1 MSQQLISL
9 NPDLKRLQDEGFHVE
24 VKNGHLLVHEVPYVN
39 ADREVKRGTLVSTLA
54 LQADETATPDTHV
67 AYLVGEYPCNAD
79 GTPIEKIRNQSVE
92 QTLAPG
98 IVVQHAFSSKP
109 TRGHYTDYHEKMAT
123 YAAILSTQAQV
134 IDPDVTPRTFPVVE
148 VTDESSVFCY
158 VDTASSRA
166 GIAAVSNKL
175 GLTKVSIVG
184 LGGTGS
190 YILDLVAKTP
200 VGEIHLFDGDRFSQH
215 NAFRAP
221 GAASIIDL
229 KARQP
234 KVEYLAAIYSRMR
247 KNIRPHSVFIDA
259 SNMHLLDG
267 SEFVFLCMD
276 SGSSKEVIVTHL
288 ENLGIPFVDVGLGID
303 LRSGNTL
310 GGQIRVTASTDKR
323 RDHIREKNR
332 ISFAEAAN
340 NDYTTNI
347 QVADLNA
354 LNAALAVIRWKKH
367 FGFYSDLEE
376 EHHSVYVLDG
386 NSIANDDAP

>member
-9 NPDLKRLQDEGFHVE
+9 SPDLKRLQDEGFHVE

-39 ADREVKRGTLVSTLA
+39 AAREVKRGTLVSTLA
-54 LQADETATPDTHV
+54 LQADETTTPDTHV

-79 GTPIEKIRNQSVE
+79 GTPIEKIRHQSSE

-98 IVVQHAFSSKP
+98 VLVHHSFSSKP
-109 TRGHYTDYHEKMAT
+109 IRGHYTDYHEKMAT
-123 YAAILSTQAQV
+123 YAAILSTPAQV
-134 IDPDVTPRTFPVVE
+134 LEPDSTPRTFPVFE

-200 VGEIHLFDGDRFSQH
+200 VGEIHLFDGDTFSQH

-247 KNIRPHSVFIDA
+247 KNIRPHPLFMDA
-259 SNMHLLDG
+259 SNVHLLDG
-267 SEFVFLCMD
+267 SDFVFLCMD
-276 SGSSKEVIVTHL
+276 SGSAKEVIVAHL

-303 LRSGNTL
+303 LRAGNTL

-323 RDHIREKNR
+323 RDHVRGKNR
-332 ISFAEAAN
+332 ISFAEAGN

-354 LNAALAVIRWKKH
+354 LNAALAVVRWKKH

-386 NSIANDDAP
+386 NSIANDDPP

>member
-9 NPDLKRLQDEGFHVE
+9 NPDLKRLQDEGFHLE
-24 VKNGHLLVHEVPYVN
+24 VKSGHLLVHEVPYVN
-39 ADREVKRGTLVSTLA
+39 AAGEVKRGTLVSTLA
-54 LQADETATPDTHV
+54 LQADETTTPDTHV
-67 AYLVGEYPCNAD
+67 AYLIGEYPCNAD
-79 GTPIEKIRNQSVE
+79 GTPIEKIRHQSSE
-92 QTLAPG
+92 QALAPG
-98 IVVQHAFSSKP
+98 IVVQHSFSSKP

-148 VTDESSVFCY
+148 VTDDGSVFCY

-200 VGEIHLFDGDRFSQH
+200 VGEIHLFDGDKFSQH

-221 GAASIIDL
+221 GAASVIDL
-229 KARQP
+229 KARQS
-234 KVEYLAAIYSRMR
+234 KVDYLAAIYSRMR
-247 KNIRPHSVFIDA
+247 KNIQPHPVFIDA
-259 SNMHLLDG
+259 SNVHLLDG
-267 SEFVFLCMD
+267 SDFVFLCLD
-276 SGSSKEVIVTHL
+276 SGSAKEVIIAHL
-288 ENLGIPFVDVGLGID
+288 EKLGIPFVDVGLGID
-303 LRSGNTL
+303 LRAGDTL

-323 RDHIREKNR
+323 RDHIRGKSR
-332 ISFAEAAN
+332 ISFAEAGN

-376 EHHSVYVLDG
+376 EHHSVYVIDG
-386 NSIANDDAP
+386 NSIANEDAP